1 MAVSIEE
8 LIEMKEAVAAAKKEK
23 YDMETSIGVIT
34 VKKPTAAM
42 VLESKATEGDG
53 DAYLVLNCV
62 VSPNLKD
69 AKLQE
74 AYGCVEPTDIV
85 RKLFDAGEMTRI
97 AVAIL
102 DCAGYNKNIVRKVHD
117 DAKNSWPSMSRGTR
131 SPYATIS
138 TTKSD
143 NCANAYKPISPD
155 DDMAWP
161 TATRPKHYI

>member
-8 LIEMKEAVAAAKKEK
+8 LIEMKEAVAAAKKET
-23 YDMETSIGVIT
+23 YDLETSIGVIT

-42 VLESKATEGDG
+42 VLESRATEGDG

-74 AYGCVEPTDIV
+74 VYGCVEPTDIV

-97 AVAIL
+97 AGAIL
-102 DCAGYNKNIVRKVHD
+102 DCAGYGKNIVRKVHD
-117 DAKNSWPSMSRGTR
+117 DAKN
-131 SPYATIS
+131 
-138 TTKSD
+138 
-143 NCANAYKPISPD
+143 
-155 DDMAWP
+155 
-161 TATRPKHYI
+161 

>member
-1 MAVSIEE
+1 MRMAVSIEE
-8 LIEMKEAVAAAKKEK
+8 LIEMIEAVAAAKKET

-53 DAYLVLNCV
+53 DAYLVLNCI

-117 DAKNSWPSMSRGTR
+117 DAKN
-131 SPYATIS
+131 
-138 TTKSD
+138 
-143 NCANAYKPISPD
+143 
-155 DDMAWP
+155 
-161 TATRPKHYI
+161 

>member
-8 LIEMKEAVAAAKKEK
+8 LIEMKEAVAAAKKET

-34 VKKPTAAM
+34 VKNPTAAM

-117 DAKNSWPSMSRGTR
+117 DAKN
-131 SPYATIS
+131 
-138 TTKSD
+138 
-143 NCANAYKPISPD
+143 
-155 DDMAWP
+155 
-161 TATRPKHYI
+161 